1 MAESFL
7 QDLRFAFRLLR
18 RDRGFAATAIFVLA
32 VGIGINNMFFTI
44 LYAHTMRGLPI
55 RGADRIVHISAVD
68 DRNADRGLSL
78 AEFTAIAQ
86 SQTLTEVAAFTT
98 APVTVAGN
106 ARAAERL
113 DAVYVSAN
121 ALRLIGA
128 APVRGRDFVAEDDVS
143 GAAPVCLLS
152 GAVWR
157 ARFGADAA
165 IIGQSIL
172 VNGAP
177 ATVVGIAPDESG
189 LPAAGQ
195 IWLPLRHAP
204 GLTAQPNETRTLRL
218 LGRLG
223 QGAMLADINA
233 DVDSILSRVAQP
245 ATAANR
251 NVRARIVPINDRFFG
266 RLGDPAWRAFIAA
279 SVLVAL
285 ISCANAANLML
296 ARAAR
301 RTRELAIR
309 ASVGAGRRRLLRQL
323 LIESVLLGAA
333 GGIAG
338 LGVSIAGVQ
347 LFRTAI
353 PERALPYW
361 IHYTVDTRVLAAL
374 VLVSM
379 ATIVLFGLLPAIRAS
394 RTDLNVV
401 LRQGGRDT
409 SDDRATRRWSTAF
422 LIAEFAL
429 AVVLLAKLAVSF
441 RSGAAEVASDRL
453 MDTRDVVT
461 ASVTVPAAKYASGP
475 PRLEVIRQLEE
486 RVAGIPGVSA
496 VSVTSAA
503 PLGGAVEMP
512 LHSAKGDTLGTVRSL
527 TVGPGYFDT
536 LGVPLVRG
544 RGFTDADAGTGQTN
558 VIVNERF
565 ARRFAAAGDPI
576 GARIVLA
583 SPDGATNTVTVV
595 GLAADVR
602 QRPVAEPD
610 PIVYLPYRGTGSATV
625 ILMVRSQTATATL
638 VRTLRAHVLD
648 LDPLLPVDRIQTLA
662 EVVRAAQWNQRVS
675 QRLLLLL
682 TFIAIVLSTVGLY
695 AVTAHGVAQRT
706 QEIGVRM
713 ALGARPGQVLRLV
726 ARRVLFQVSLG
737 LVAGIGCTLAWDRV
751 FESGPAN
758 LEIVDPRVLTAIAV
772 TLTVAALIA
781 CSVPARRAIG
791 LDPVR
796 AIRGE

>member
-1 MAESFL
+1 MAESLL

-55 RGADRIVHISAVD
+55 RDADRIVHISAVD
-68 DRNADRGLSL
+68 ERNADRGLSL
-78 AEFTAIAQ
+78 AEFTAIGR
-86 SQTLTEVAAFTT
+86 SQTLTEVAAFTS

-113 DAVYVSAN
+113 DAVYVSPN
-121 ALRLIGA
+121 GLRAIGA
-128 APVRGRDFVAEDDVS
+128 APVRGRDFTVDDDLS
-143 GAAPVCLLS
+143 GAAAVAMLS

-157 ARFGADAA
+157 ARFGGDPA
-165 IIGQSIL
+165 IVGQSVL

-177 ATVVGIAPDESG
+177 VTVIGIAPDESG

-195 IWLPLRHAP
+195 LWLPLRQAP
-204 GLTAQPNETRTLRL
+204 GLSAQPNEGRTLRL
-218 LGRLG
+218 LGRMRD
-223 QGAMLADINA
+223 GATPGDVTA
-233 DVDSILSRVAQP
+233 DVDGLLRRAAQP
-245 ATAANR
+245 STPASR
-251 NVRARIVPINDRFFG
+251 NLRARIVPINDRFFG

-296 ARAAR
+296 ARSAR

-323 LIESVLLGAA
+323 LIESVLLAAA
-333 GGIAG
+333 GGVAG
-338 LGVSIAGVQ
+338 LAVSIAGVQ

-361 IHYTVDTRVLAAL
+361 IHYTLDTSVLAAL

-379 ATIVLFGLLPAIRAS
+379 GTIVLFGLLPAIRAS
-394 RTDLNVV
+394 KTDLNSV
-401 LRQGGRDT
+401 LKEGGRDP
-409 SDDRATRRWSTAF
+409 SGARSTRRWSTSF
-422 LIAEFAL
+422 LVAEFAL
-429 AVVLLAKLAVSF
+429 AVVLLAKLVVGF
-441 RSGAAEVASDRL
+441 RSAGPAVASDRQIE
-453 MDTRDVVT
+453 TRAVVT
-461 ASVTVPAAKYASGP
+461 ASVTVPAAKYPSGP
-475 PRLEVIRQLEE
+475 RRLELVRQL
-486 RVAGIPGVSA
+486 RQRIAAIPGVAA

-503 PLGGAVEMP
+503 PLNGAVETQLQSP
-512 LHSAKGDTLGTVRSL
+512 TGDTLGTVRTVS
-527 TVGPGYFDT
+527 VGPAYFDT
-536 LGVPLVRG
+536 LALPVIRG
-544 RGFTDADAGTGQTN
+544 RGFADADAATGQAT

-565 ARRFAAAGDPI
+565 VRRFAGGRDPI
-576 GARIVLA
+576 GEPIVLA
-583 SPDGATNTVTVV
+583 DADGAPGAATIV
-595 GLAADVR
+595 GVAADVR

-610 PIVYLPYRGTGSATV
+610 PIVYLPYRGTGSANV
-625 ILMVRSQTATATL
+625 VLMIRRGIDTSAL
-638 VRTLRAHVLD
+638 VSRLRQEVLA
-648 LDPLLPVDRIQTLA
+648 LDPLLPVDRIQTMA
-662 EVVRAAQWNQRVS
+662 DVVRAAQWNQRLS

-682 TFIAIVLSTVGLY
+682 TFIAIALSTVGLY

-713 ALGARPGQVLRLV
+713 ALGARPGQVLMLV
-726 ARRVLFQVSLG
+726 ARRVLVQVSAG
-737 LVAGIGCTLAWDRV
+737 FAAGIVCTLAWDRM
-751 FESGPAN
+751 FEPGP
-758 LEIVDPRVLTAIAV
+758 VDLSMVEPRALTAIAI
-772 TLTVAALIA
+772 TLMTAALIA